1 MTAGGSYSMWNFP
14 QVNQKRR
21 GINKGDQQKSDIVQR
36 YPFLALVFSR
46 CVTHLY
52 GITLAMTLSFSRISK
67 TNLETSMEDL
77 QRHFLD
83 PTCFFFLEQTN
94 DRRIDL
100 FWVLRYP
107 AYCTGLELLPEPPQN
122 IKSVADY
129 IQKCVFLLFPN
140 NLLICNVKVLILL
153 LPTSSATCRLF
164 SCIFYECISI
174 DVSEKVYVI
183 LCNLIG

>member
-1 MTAGGSYSMWNFP
+1 MCYTPLWNHACNDPQFFQNFQDKPRNFNGGFTKAFP
-14 QVNQKRR
+14 R
-21 GINKGDQQKSDIVQR
+21 
-36 YPFLALVFSR
+36 PCL
-46 CVTHLY
+46 
-52 GITLAMTLSFSRISK
+52 
-67 TNLETSMEDL
+67 
-77 QRHFLD
+77 
-83 PTCFFFLEQTN
+83 FFFLEQTK

-174 DVSEKVYVI
+174 DVPEKVYVI
-183 LCNLIG
+183 LCNLIGQVA